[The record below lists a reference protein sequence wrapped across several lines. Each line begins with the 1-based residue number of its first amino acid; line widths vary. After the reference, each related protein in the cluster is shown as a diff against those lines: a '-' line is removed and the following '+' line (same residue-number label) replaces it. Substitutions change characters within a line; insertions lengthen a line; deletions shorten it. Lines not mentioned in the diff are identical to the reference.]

1 MQPRKDYDDYTKFI
15 NDTYTDEK
23 INMLN
28 KTVDLES
35 KRGSFKG
42 GKPTETLR
50 TYSEF
55 PCRPPVTDRLAD
67 GKHTRS
73 LSLKPQT
80 DTEKKMGTTFMDFN
94 VKPKILES
102 KISQREDFFNLSDGF
117 KKIFSKDT
125 KDVKMII
132 PIAGYGGHRR
142 GDRSQNFFGKSFRE
156 SSL

>member
-28 KTVDLES
+28 RTVTLEA
-35 KRGSFKG
+35 KRGTFKDYN
-42 GKPTETLR
+42 PTMTLR
-50 TYSEF
+50 TYSEL
-55 PCRPPVTDRLAD
+55 PIQKEKSVEPKP
-67 GKHTRS
+67 GHGRS
-73 LSLKPQT
+73 LSMKPQT
-80 DTEKKMGTTFMDFN
+80 ETEKKMGSTFMDFN

-125 KDVKMII
+125 KDVKMVI

-142 GDRSQNFFGKSFRE
+142 GDRS
-156 SSL
+156 

>member
-55 PCRPPVTDRLAD
+55 PTRPPVTDRLAD
-67 GKHTRS
+67 GKHSRS

-80 DTEKKMGTTFMDFN
+80 ETEKKMGSTFVDFN

-102 KISQREDFFNLSDGF
+102 KIS
-117 KKIFSKDT
+117 
-125 KDVKMII
+125 
-132 PIAGYGGHRR
+132 
-142 GDRSQNFFGKSFRE
+142 
-156 SSL
+156 